1 MLNLQL
7 RLLLLALRTY
17 SRIPAPGATSGW
29 AAGPGERPGRAIR
42 YFPVVGLLV
51 AALTAISYATFGL
64 WLPHAVSLLLAMGV
78 GQLLTG
84 AMHERGFARFCD
96 GFRDG
101 VGGDA
106 AARAGLAGT
115 IGTVM
120 MLLLRLEVLTS
131 IDPSWIGV
139 TLVTAAAFSRGCA
152 MMVAASPAPGLAV
165 GDAPPGA
172 RLASADAGVALALA
186 ALPALAAAWWT
197 ASVGVFAS
205 AAGLALA
212 CTIAMRAL
220 VRRRSPASTE
230 DSLGAVQQCV
240 ELAFYLG
247 VLATLSIVDDEALDS
262 AS

>member
-1 MLNLQL
+1 VLSLQL
-7 RLLLLALRTY
+7 RLFLLALRTY
-17 SRIPAPGATSGW
+17 SRIPAPGAPTRW
-29 AAGPGERPGRAIR
+29 AAEPGEQPGRAIR
-42 YFPVVGLLV
+42 YFPLVGLVV
-51 AALTAISYATFGL
+51 AALTAIAYAIFGL
-64 WLPHAVSLLLAMGV
+64 WLPHAVSLLLAMGT

-84 AMHERGFARFCD
+84 AMHELGFARFCD

-101 VGGDA
+101 SDGA

-115 IGTVM
+115 LGTVM

-152 MMVAASPAPGLAV
+152 VMVSASPAPGPA
-165 GDAPPGA
+165 GGGAPPAA
-172 RLASADAGVALALA
+172 RLASADTRVALALA
-186 ALPALAAAWWT
+186 ALPSLAAAWWT

-212 CTIAMRAL
+212 CTVAMRAL
-220 VRRRSPASTE
+220 ARRRGAACSE

-247 VLATLSIVDDEALDS
+247 VLATLSIVDEETLDA